1 MTPLSIDV
9 ARELHP
15 PRVHAGTPSRIDL
28 RVRNLGRLRAPV
40 LNLRDGVSGTHG
52 ANLIVPPLAAE
63 GVARAAYRLPTER
76 RGILTVGPLEVML
89 SDPFG
94 LTNVT
99 MQASGVSELT
109 VYPHIDDIAP
119 VPQTTGNDPMAG
131 AEHPNALGRNG
142 EDFYALRQ
150 YVVGDDLRRVHW
162 PSTARHDE
170 LMVRQDELPW
180 QGRAT
185 VLLDVRSST
194 NNAES
199 IELVISAGASIV
211 TANARRQDL
220 VRLVS
225 TDGGD
230 SGFAAGHPHV
240 ESILEH
246 LASVAPT
253 NEANYRRVIDRLARS
268 STGGALVVVVA
279 LMPGAELEQLVRL
292 RNRFGSLRIVQFDP
306 SSWGSTGP
314 GRLHGSHTRG
324 HHPCD
329 RGPPLRRG
337 VERGG
342 RHAPASRTSNVRARV
357 GRNDRTGSVGA
368 TRTAAAMTTTTRQ
381 RVHRRR
387 AGAPSTGRRARPRR
401 RNHRRRRELLA
412 TVPGLVFLLAD
423 DGRGRLLAPGH
434 ADHAAAGLRHRGQ
447 CGGLHHRLHRPRQLV
462 VVRVEHL
469 LRRAGT
475 VDVDGLHHLGARL
488 VERVPRAHRASAS
501 TSRVP
506 RRRGGRRLL
515 RGVPRRLGRVPAV
528 VTDRVDHSRAHL
540 VHLQHVAGFRATAD
554 VLRVPVLRRLAR
566 VPARPPGRTVGDL
579 VGLADGRH
587 RARQPVVVARRHRL
601 GRGRGARRCD
611 HRTAP
616 ADRQRRRAS
625 STGAKARTA
634 GRAHV

>member
-1 MTPLSIDV
+1 MLTRKGWLSLGAALVFFVAGRVVGRPELYVVGCTIALLVAGAVLYVKMTPLSIDV

-15 PRVHAGTPSRIDL
+15 PRVHAGSPSRIDL

-40 LNLRDGVSGTHG
+40 LHLRDGVSGTHG
-52 ANLIVPPLAAE
+52 ANLIVPPLSSD
-63 GVARAAYRLPTER
+63 GVARAAYRLPTEK

-94 LTNVT
+94 LTSVA

-194 NNAES
+194 NTAES
-199 IELVISAGASIV
+199 LELVISAAASIV

-230 SGFAAGHPHV
+230 SGFAAGHAHV

-246 LASVAPT
+246 LASVRVT

-279 LMPGAELEQLVRL
+279 LMPPAELEQVVRL

-314 GRLHGSHTRG
+314 VAST
-324 HHPCD
+324 
-329 RGPPLRRG
+329 
-337 VERGG
+337 
-342 RHAPASRTSNVRARV
+342 APAREGIIHVSA
-357 GRNDRTGSVGA
+357 
-368 TRTAAAMTTTTRQ
+368 
-381 RVHRRR
+381 
-387 AGAPSTGRRARPRR
+387 ARPFAEAW
-401 RNHRRRRELLA
+401 NAAVSTRRRRE
-412 TVPGLVFLLAD
+412 
-423 DGRGRLLAPGH
+423 
-434 ADHAAAGLRHRGQ
+434 
-447 CGGLHHRLHRPRQLV
+447 
-462 VVRVEHL
+462 
-469 LRRAGT
+469 RRT
-475 VDVDGLHHLGARL
+475 FV
-488 VERVPRAHRASAS
+488 RASDES
-501 TSRVP
+501 TDP
-506 RRRGGRRLL
+506 DLWAPHERLL
-515 RGVPRRLGRVPAV
+515 R
-528 VTDRVDHSRAHL
+528 
-540 VHLQHVAGFRATAD
+540 
-554 VLRVPVLRRLAR
+554 
-566 VPARPPGRTVGDL
+566 
-579 VGLADGRH
+579 
-587 RARQPVVVARRHRL
+587 
-601 GRGRGARRCD
+601 
-611 HRTAP
+611 
-616 ADRQRRRAS
+616 
-625 STGAKARTA
+625 
-634 GRAHV
+634 

>member
-1 MTPLSIDV
+1 MLTRKGWLSLGVALAFFVAGRVVGRPELYVLGATIGLLVVCAALYVKMTPLSIDV

-15 PRVHAGTPSRIDL
+15 PRVHAGAPSRIDL
-28 RVRNLGRLRAPV
+28 RVRNLGRLRSPV
-40 LNLRDGVSGTHG
+40 LDLRDGVSGTRG

-94 LTNVT
+94 LTNVA
-99 MQASGVSELT
+99 MQASGISELT
-109 VYPHIDDIAP
+109 VYPHIDDVAP

-199 IELVISAGASIV
+199 LELVISAAASII

-230 SGFAAGHPHV
+230 SGFAAGHAHV

-246 LASVAPT
+246 LASVHAT
-253 NEANYRRVIDRLARS
+253 NEANYRRVIDRIARS

-279 LMPGAELEQLVRL
+279 MMPQPEIEQVTRL

-314 GRLHGSHTRG
+314 
-324 HHPCD
+324 
-329 RGPPLRRG
+329 
-337 VERGG
+337 V
-342 RHAPASRTSNVRARV
+342 
-357 GRNDRTGSVGA
+357 A
-368 TRTAAAMTTTTRQ
+368 T
-381 RVHRRR
+381 
-387 AGAPSTGRRARPRR
+387 GAPSREGVIHVTAASPFAEAWNRVVRP
-401 RNHRRRRELLA
+401 HRRSERRSF
-412 TVPGLVFLLAD
+412 VRSAD
-423 DGRGRLLAPGH
+423 EAAEPDLWAPH
-434 ADHAAAGLRHRGQ
+434 ERSLR
-447 CGGLHHRLHRPRQLV
+447 
-462 VVRVEHL
+462 
-469 LRRAGT
+469 
-475 VDVDGLHHLGARL
+475 
-488 VERVPRAHRASAS
+488 
-501 TSRVP
+501 
-506 RRRGGRRLL
+506 
-515 RGVPRRLGRVPAV
+515 
-528 VTDRVDHSRAHL
+528 
-540 VHLQHVAGFRATAD
+540 
-554 VLRVPVLRRLAR
+554 
-566 VPARPPGRTVGDL
+566 
-579 VGLADGRH
+579 
-587 RARQPVVVARRHRL
+587 
-601 GRGRGARRCD
+601 
-611 HRTAP
+611 
-616 ADRQRRRAS
+616 
-625 STGAKARTA
+625 
-634 GRAHV
+634 

>member
-1 MTPLSIDV
+1 MLTRKGWLSLGAALAFFVAGRIVGRPELYVLGSTIGLLVAGAALYVKMTPLSIDV

-52 ANLIVPPLAAE
+52 ANLIVPPLASE

-142 EDFYALRQ
+142 EDFYALRH

-199 IELVISAGASIV
+199 IERVISAGASII
-211 TANARRQDL
+211 TANAHRQDL

-314 GRLHGSHTRG
+314 VGSTGPTREG
-324 HHPCD
+324 IIH
-329 RGPPLRRG
+329 
-337 VERGG
+337 V
-342 RHAPASRTSNVRARV
+342 
-357 GRNDRTGSVGA
+357 
-368 TRTAAAMTTTTRQ
+368 TAAQPFAEAWNAA
-381 RVHRRR
+381 V
-387 AGAPSTGRRARPRR
+387 ST
-401 RNHRRRRELLA
+401 RRRRERRTFVRAADA
-412 TVPGLVFLLAD
+412 TTEPDLW
-423 DGRGRLLAPGH
+423 APH
-434 ADHAAAGLRHRGQ
+434 
-447 CGGLHHRLHRPRQLV
+447 
-462 VVRVEHL
+462 E
-469 LRRAGT
+469 
-475 VDVDGLHHLGARL
+475 
-488 VERVPRAHRASAS
+488 
-501 TSRVP
+501 
-506 RRRGGRRLL
+506 RLL
-515 RGVPRRLGRVPAV
+515 R
-528 VTDRVDHSRAHL
+528 
-540 VHLQHVAGFRATAD
+540 
-554 VLRVPVLRRLAR
+554 
-566 VPARPPGRTVGDL
+566 
-579 VGLADGRH
+579 
-587 RARQPVVVARRHRL
+587 
-601 GRGRGARRCD
+601 
-611 HRTAP
+611 
-616 ADRQRRRAS
+616 
-625 STGAKARTA
+625 
-634 GRAHV
+634 